1 MNKCKALAEPHFS
14 SDSFVFLQL
23 LAMALAAHSN
33 ITNSQAAFMLT
44 N

>member
-1 MNKCKALAEPHFS
+1 MQKCKALAEPHFS

-23 LAMALAAHSN
+23 LAMALAAHLK
-33 ITNSQAAFMLT
+33 ITSSQAALMLT